1 MKKGTAPEQWNFNRI
16 GSRVQKLTG
25 AKMRGQGR
33 EILWGLESGD
43 WPSRLGGQLLTYSS
57 NWFGTYLD
65 LWSLL

>member
-25 AKMRGQGR
+25 AEMRGQGR

-43 WPSRLGGQLLTYSS
+43 WASRLGGQLLTYSS
-57 NWFGTYLD
+57 N
-65 LWSLL
+65 